1 MVEAVFI
8 IKMTNKNDLFYVTF
22 NLAHCVWV
30 LSMSV
35 LNRHYLYIIL
45 EFEDSEN
52 RYDRTNL
59 QPPVEHIVK
68 QKQNQGFES
77 VLWDLGLKIMIFF
90 PFQSGLYAVWQRMP
104 WSACIIQFAFGAGR
118 WNKRC
123 ACGDAYSMRWVCCQ

>member
-22 NLAHCVWV
+22 NLAHCVSV

-59 QPPVEHIVK
+59 QPRVEHIVK

-77 VLWDLGLKIMIFF
+77 VL
-90 PFQSGLYAVWQRMP
+90 
-104 WSACIIQFAFGAGR
+104 
-118 WNKRC
+118 
-123 ACGDAYSMRWVCCQ
+123 